1 MPGIVFAAIR
11 TAVQSWWGIA
21 VGWLASHGITVSEE
35 QSAIVHGLLVTV
47 CIGLSTAGLRW
58 METRQGDGWQAVA
71 RRVAS
76 VLMLGMSGQQPT
88 YPRPSGE

>member
-1 MPGIVFAAIR
+1 MSGIVMAALR
-11 TAVQSWWGIA
+11 TALQSWWGVV
-21 VGWLASHGITVSEE
+21 VGWLASHGIAVSDE
-35 QSAIVHGLLVTV
+35 QSTVVIGLLMTV
-47 CIGLSTAGLRW
+47 CVGLTTAAIRW
-58 METRQGDGWQAVA
+58 LETRQGDGWQAVA